1 MCECVALRE
10 SEKGILL
17 LSKALLFFD
26 ENIDEHL
33 EEGKDTQAFPPYKM
47 LFNSCQMV
55 FDSLHEIYSLLPSID
70 DDVLPLL
77 EAMEAVT
84 NLQNI
89 AFKEHNNIANENNSN
104 ALDADELVSIRLS
117 QLCRRILEKDWRLE
131 ANGTYNLAL
140 FV

>member
-17 LSKALLFFD
+17 LSKALLLFD
-26 ENIDEHL
+26 ENVDENL
-33 EEGKDTQAFPPYKM
+33 EEEKDTQAFSSYKS

-89 AFKEHNNIANENNSN
+89 AFKEHNNIANENIRMHLMRTSSYR
-104 ALDADELVSIRLS
+104 LDLANCAGEYW
-117 QLCRRILEKDWRLE
+117 KDW
-131 ANGTYNLAL
+131 N
-140 FV
+140 